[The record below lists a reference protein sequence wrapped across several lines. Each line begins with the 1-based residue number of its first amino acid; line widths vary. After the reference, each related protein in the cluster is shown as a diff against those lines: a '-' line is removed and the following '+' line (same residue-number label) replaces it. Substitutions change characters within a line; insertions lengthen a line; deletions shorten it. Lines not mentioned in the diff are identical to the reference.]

1 MTVAYIGLGANL
13 GDARQAIKD
22 AIVCLAQQIGVTV
35 IGKSDLYRTAPI
47 ESSGDDYL
55 NCAIAVETTLTARQL
70 LTLCLK
76 IELHFGRERPYKNA
90 PRTLDLD
97 LLLYGN
103 ERIAEPDLIVPHPRL
118 ALRAFVLRPLADLAP
133 ELEIPGVGRVSALL
147 DDVADQRIERV
158 AQCCCPTKR
167 AYAS

>member
-1 MTVAYIGLGANL
+1 MTIAYIGLGANL

-22 AIVCLAQQIGVTV
+22 AVVCLAQQIGVTI

-55 NCAIAVETTLTARQL
+55 NCAVALETSLTARQL

-76 IELHFGRERPYKNA
+76 IEHHFGRERPYKNA

-97 LLLYGN
+97 LLIYGDACI
-103 ERIAEPDLIVPHPRL
+103 EESDLVVPHPRI
-118 ALRAFVLRPLADLAP
+118 AGRAFVLQPLADLAP
-133 ELEIPGVGRVSALL
+133 ELDIPGMGRVSALL
-147 DDVADQRIERV
+147 PSVADQRIERV

>member
-22 AIVCLAQQIGVTV
+22 AIVCLAQQIGVTI

-55 NCAIAVETTLTARQL
+55 NCAVAVETSLSARQL

-97 LLLYGN
+97 LLVYGD
-103 ERIAEPDLIVPHPRL
+103 ERITEPDLIVPHPRL
-118 ALRAFVLRPLADLAP
+118 ALRAFVLHPLADIAP
-133 ELEIPGVGRVSALL
+133 ELDIPGVGRVSALL
-147 DDVADQRIERV
+147 PDVADQRIERV
-158 AQCCCPTKR
+158 AQGCCPTKR
-167 AYAS
+167 VCTS

>member
-22 AIVCLAQQIGVTV
+22 AIVCLAQQIGVTI

-55 NCAIAVETTLTARQL
+55 NCAVAVETSLSARQL

-97 LLLYGN
+97 LLVYGD

-118 ALRAFVLRPLADLAP
+118 ALRAFVLHPLADIAP
-133 ELEIPGVGRVSALL
+133 ELDIPGVGRVSALL
-147 DDVADQRIERV
+147 PHVADQRIERV
-158 AQCCCPTKR
+158 AQGCCPTKR
-167 AYAS
+167 VCTS

>member
-13 GDARQAIKD
+13 GDAHQAIKD
-22 AIVCLAQQIGVTV
+22 AIVCLAQQIGVTI

-55 NCAIAVETTLTARQL
+55 NCAVAVETSLSARQL

-97 LLLYGN
+97 LLVYGD

-118 ALRAFVLRPLADLAP
+118 ALRAFVLHPLADIAP
-133 ELEIPGVGRVSALL
+133 ELDIPGVGRVSALL
-147 DDVADQRIERV
+147 PDVADQRIERV
-158 AQCCCPTKR
+158 AQGCCPTKR
-167 AYAS
+167 VCTS

>member
-1 MTVAYIGLGANL
+1 MTIAYIGLGANL

-22 AIVCLAQQIGVTV
+22 AIVCLAQQVGITIIGR
-35 IGKSDLYRTAPI
+35 SDLYRTAPI

-55 NCAIAVETTLTARQL
+55 NCAVALETSLTARQL

-97 LLLYGN
+97 VLLYGDA
-103 ERIAEPDLIVPHPRL
+103 RIDESDLVVPHPRI
-118 ALRAFVLRPLADLAP
+118 AARAFVLQPLADLAP
-133 ELEIPGVGRVSALL
+133 ELDIPGIGRVSSLL
-147 DDVADQRIERV
+147 PAVADQRIERV

-167 AYAS
+167 TCAS

>member
-22 AIVCLAQQIGVTV
+22 AIVCLAQQIGVT
-35 IGKSDLYRTAPI
+35 ITAKSDLYRTAPI

-55 NCAIAVETTLTARQL
+55 NCAVAVETSLSARQL
-70 LTLCLK
+70 LALCLK

-103 ERIAEPDLIVPHPRL
+103 ERIAEPDLIVPHPRM

-133 ELEIPGVGRVSALL
+133 ELDIPGVGRVSALL
-147 DDVADQRIERV
+147 HDVADQRIERV
-158 AQCCCPTKR
+158 AQGCCPTKR
-167 AYAS
+167 AYVS

>member
-13 GDARQAIKD
+13 GDARQSIKD
-22 AIVCLAQQIGVTV
+22 AIVCLAQQIGVTIV
-35 IGKSDLYRTAPI
+35 GKSDLYRTAPI

-55 NCAIAVETTLTARQL
+55 NCAIAVETHLSARQL
-70 LTLCLK
+70 LALCLK
-76 IELHFGRERPYKNA
+76 IETHFGRERPYKHA

-97 LLLYGN
+97 LLLYGD
-103 ERIAEPDLIVPHPRL
+103 ERIAEPDLIVPHPRM
-118 ALRAFVLRPLADLAP
+118 AERAFVLRPLADLAP

-147 DDVADQRIERV
+147 MNVTDQRIERV

-167 AYAS
+167 AYLS

>member
-22 AIVCLAQQIGVTV
+22 AVVCLAQQIGVTI

-47 ESSGDDYL
+47 ESSGEDYL
-55 NCAIAVETTLTARQL
+55 NCVVAVETSLTARQL

-97 LLLYGN
+97 LLLYGD
-103 ERIAEPDLIVPHPRL
+103 ERIAEPDLIVPHPRM
-118 ALRAFVLRPLADLAP
+118 AARAFVLRPLSDLAP
-133 ELEIPGVGRVSALL
+133 ELDIPGVGRVSALL
-147 DDVADQRIERV
+147 ADVADQRIERV
-158 AQCCCPTKR
+158 EACCCPTKR
-167 AYAS
+167 AYVS